1 MNCKIIAT
9 PHFVR
14 ELKRLAK
21 RYKSMR
27 EDYARLLDSLRGD
40 PMQGADLGGGVHKV
54 RLAIASKGKGKRG
67 GARVITFILSLSDNN
82 TKVRLLS
89 IYDKAERETITPA
102 EIARLVREVEEED

>member
-1 MNCKIIAT
+1 
-9 PHFVR
+9 
-14 ELKRLAK
+14 
-21 RYKSMR
+21 
-27 EDYARLLDSLRGD
+27 
-40 PMQGADLGGGVHKV
+40 MQGADLGGGVHKV

-67 GARVITFILSLSDNN
+67 SARVITFVLSLSDNN